1 MTQLILDLQRG
12 FHQGLSASLRA
23 ADSPDGGMALLL
35 LLGFSFLYGVFHTL
49 LPGHQKAVIGA
60 YFLSENAR
68 YGQGF
73 LAGLLFS
80 VFHAVPVIALVLLL
94 RLALEVTAGQTL
106 NQTTVLTQTVSAW
119 GVLAVAFV
127 LFVLKLKDIGELRR
141 RSALARV
148 RRRLGFDLHDRIETA
163 YEPVPW
169 RRFVPFLFFAALL
182 PCPGTI
188 LVLLFSLSLGA
199 LGLGLAAVAAIT
211 LGMAATLTVLAL
223 AIIAAKRTG
232 GGIARRRTGGW
243 VGVFLL
249 EVVGLVIL
257 AAFAFLLIPFD
268 GAARLG

>member
-1 MTQLILDLQRG
+1 MTDAILELQRQ

-23 ADSPDGGMALLL
+23 ANEPDGGLALAL

-60 YFLSENAR
+60 YFVSENAR

-73 LAGLLFS
+73 LAGAVFA
-80 VFHAVPVIALVLLL
+80 VFHAVSAVAVLLL
-94 RLALEVTAGQTL
+94 IRLVLGFTAGQSLAQATAF
-106 NQTTVLTQTVSAW
+106 TQTVSAW
-119 GVLAVAFV
+119 GILVVALV
-127 LFVLKLKDIGELRR
+127 LFLFKLKDIGELRR
-141 RSALARV
+141 RSALGRM
-148 RRRLGFDLHDRIETA
+148 RRRLGFDLHERLETA

-182 PCPGTI
+182 PCPGTL

-211 LGMAATLTVLAL
+211 LGMATTLTTLAL

-232 GGIARRRTGGW
+232 GGLARRRTEGW

-249 EVVGLVIL
+249 EVLGLVVL
-257 AAFAFLLIPFD
+257 AALAFLLIPFD
-268 GAARLG
+268 GSTRVG